1 MAFKIFSHHRTFRWM
16 RQLHLWIGAWG
27 AIAALLFGFTGLILN
42 HRIGDGAWPQGK
54 TEPVHKE
61 QLAAPA
67 EARVSAE
74 AMSTWLKQVR
84 GLDADM
90 IRKPKPSGDSKPG
103 DKPDQQKWLFSGGSA
118 RNSWSAEYVVGGDNV
133 DVKWSTSSPLAVFN
147 KLHKGVGG
155 SWWRV
160 LSDSYAISMI
170 LLALTGLWMW
180 ARGRGAKEM
189 VMSVFALAAL
199 ATGSAFVLA
208 FL

>member
-27 AIAALLFGFTGLILN
+27 AIAALLFGITGLILN
-42 HRIGDGAWPQGK
+42 HRIGDNAWSQGK
-54 TEPVHKE
+54 TEPVRKE
-61 QLAAPA
+61 QLAVPA
-67 EARVSAE
+67 EVRTSPE
-74 AMSTWLKQVR
+74 AMSTWLRQAR

-90 IRKPKPSGDSKPG
+90 IRKPKPGGDG
-103 DKPDQQKWLFSGGSA
+103 KPDAPQKWNFSGGSA
-118 RNSWSAEYVVGGDNV
+118 RNSWSAEYVVGGENV

-147 KLHKGVGG
+147 KLHKGIGG
-155 SWWRV
+155 NWWRV
-160 LSDSYAISMI
+160 LSDSYAIAMI

>member
-27 AIAALLFGFTGLILN
+27 AIAALLFGLTGLILN
-42 HRIGDGAWPQGK
+42 HRIGDNAWPQGK
-54 TEPVHKE
+54 TEPVRKE
-61 QLAAPA
+61 RIAVPA
-67 EARVSAE
+67 EMQASPE
-74 AMSTWLKQVR
+74 AMSTWLRQTQ

-90 IRKPKPSGDSKPG
+90 IRKPRPG
-103 DKPDQQKWLFSGGSA
+103 GGEGGRPEGPAKWNFSGGSA
-118 RNSWSAEYVVGGDNV
+118 RNGWSAEYVVGGGNV
-133 DVKWSTSSPLAVFN
+133 DVKWSTSTPLAVFN
-147 KLHKGVGG
+147 KLHKGIGG
-155 SWWRV
+155 TWWRV
-160 LSDSYAISMI
+160 LSDSYAIAMI

>member
-27 AIAALLFGFTGLILN
+27 AIAALLFGITGLVLN
-42 HRIGDGAWPQGK
+42 HRIGDNAWPQGK
-54 TEPVHKE
+54 TEPVRKE
-61 QLAAPA
+61 QIVAPA
-67 EARVSAE
+67 EVRTSPE
-74 AMSTWLKQVR
+74 AMSTWLRQTR

-90 IRKPKPSGDSKPG
+90 IRKPRPG
-103 DKPDQQKWLFSGGSA
+103 GGEGGRPDGPQKWNFSGGSA
-118 RNSWSAEYVVGGDNV
+118 RNSWSAEYVVGGENV

-147 KLHKGVGG
+147 KLHKGIGG
-155 SWWRV
+155 TWWRV
-160 LSDSYAISMI
+160 LSDSYAIAMI

-180 ARGRGAKEM
+180 ARGRGVKEM